1 MDVIKFQHQTE
12 LTFPLTSPALIIPK
26 VFTDDRGYFFESF
39 NEKAFKELVADI
51 DFVQDNESKSSY
63 GVLRGL
69 HFQKPPYAQAK
80 LVRVVK
86 GAVVDVIVDI
96 RKNSDFFGRFYYAYL
111 SENNHRQLFVP
122 RGFAHGF
129 VTLSD
134 EAIFQYKC
142 DNFYNKESEGAIYY
156 LDPDIDIPW
165 QTWIDLNDIKLS
177 DKDKCNKL
185 MEDIENPF

>member
-1 MDVIKFQHQTE
+1 MDVIKFHECGE
-12 LTFPLTSPALIIPK
+12 LAGPALIIPK
-26 VFTDDRGYFFESF
+26 VFNDERGYFFESF
-39 NEKAFKELVADI
+39 NAKAFKELVADV

-86 GAVVDVIVDI
+86 GAVIDVVVDI
-96 RKNSDFFGRFYYAYL
+96 RKDSDAFGQFYYAYL

-129 VTLSD
+129 VTLSK

-156 LDPDIDIPW
+156 ADPDIDIPW
-165 QTWIDLNDIKLS
+165 NTWIDLNDVKLS
-177 DKDKCNKL
+177 EKDKCNKL
-185 MEDIENPF
+185 LEDIENPF